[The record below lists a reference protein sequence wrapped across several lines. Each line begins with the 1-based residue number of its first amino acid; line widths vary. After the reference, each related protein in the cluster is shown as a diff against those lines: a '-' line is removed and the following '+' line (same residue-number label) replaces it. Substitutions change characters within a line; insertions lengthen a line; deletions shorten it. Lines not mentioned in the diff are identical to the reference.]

1 MSSRTKPQKKRKRHS
16 SSPSHKSQIAR
27 RLEKLRAEK
36 RDLWNDDDE
45 DDDDEQSKTK
55 NKKKVCIVLSDSDE
69 EQRPSSSSS
78 SSLTSQR
85 QLRSSKSRKKTQ
97 RNHNEPVTCLICS
110 ILSQLSSVNCCSA
123 HISLLKN
130 HTHHHRQKSSH
141 SHQLSEQVMIIPM
154 TDEIVQRYFDPQQNH
169 HLRKETSTNNETSA
183 SNRSTRKALNKST
196 TTSNRSK
203 IQQPTKSATKSS
215 QTKIRPIASSIVIGS
230 KRPLSQINQSNESTT
245 AVISSSSI
253 TVTKNIEKHQI
264 QQSPIETIVIDESQN
279 DNQEINTVM
288 ESTDN
293 NKSIN
298 PWTSITDEIDTA
310 LERVLDQVEATVD
323 SPLEF
328 TPTTVRRTETEI
340 MAARLPKIPLKE
352 GRFRNGKPILNR
364 STSSAANEYRPLAA
378 TRSLPL
384 TSTIFN
390 TNVRSPSTANNVE
403 QETSHQNLNNSEN
416 TPIDHN
422 NISTTAQAD
431 ETVNTDANENSNT
444 EIEINLSNITSVTP
458 KETITPSRLSFR
470 LNPDG
475 SRVGISR
482 PPLPT
487 NRQSPSISF
496 LRRTSTD
503 VTPIQPNTKQV

>member
-1 MSSRTKPQKKRKRHS
+1 
-16 SSPSHKSQIAR
+16 
-27 RLEKLRAEK
+27 
-36 RDLWNDDDE
+36 
-45 DDDDEQSKTK
+45 
-55 NKKKVCIVLSDSDE
+55 
-69 EQRPSSSSS
+69 

-130 HTHHHRQKSSH
+130 HTHHRQKSSH
-141 SHQLSEQVMIIPM
+141 SHQLPEQVMIIPM

-169 HLRKETSTNNETSA
+169 HLRKETSA

-203 IQQPTKSATKSS
+203 IQQSTSKSATKSS

-245 AVISSSSI
+245 TVISSSSI

-264 QQSPIETIVIDESQN
+264 QQSPIEMIVIDESQN
-279 DNQEINTVM
+279 DNQEINTVL

-293 NKSIN
+293 DKSIN
-298 PWTSITDEIDTA
+298 PWTPITDEIDTA

-390 TNVRSPSTANNVE
+390 TNVRSPSTTNNVE
-403 QETSHQNLNNSEN
+403 QDTSHQNLNNSEN

-431 ETVNTDANENSNT
+431 ETVNFDTNENSNT
-444 EIEINLSNITSVTP
+444 EIEINLSNETQNITSVTP

>member
-1 MSSRTKPQKKRKRHS
+1 
-16 SSPSHKSQIAR
+16 
-27 RLEKLRAEK
+27 
-36 RDLWNDDDE
+36 
-45 DDDDEQSKTK
+45 
-55 NKKKVCIVLSDSDE
+55 
-69 EQRPSSSSS
+69 
-78 SSLTSQR
+78 
-85 QLRSSKSRKKTQ
+85 
-97 RNHNEPVTCLICS
+97 
-110 ILSQLSSVNCCSA
+110 
-123 HISLLKN
+123 
-130 HTHHHRQKSSH
+130 
-141 SHQLSEQVMIIPM
+141 MIIPM

-169 HLRKETSTNNETSA
+169 HLRKETSA

-196 TTSNRSK
+196 ATSNRSK
-203 IQQPTKSATKSS
+203 IQQSTSKSATKSS

-230 KRPLSQINQSNESTT
+230 KRPLSQINQSNESIT

-264 QQSPIETIVIDESQN
+264 QQSPIEMIVINESQN
-279 DNQEINTVM
+279 DNQQINTVV
-288 ESTDN
+288 ECIDN
-293 NKSIN
+293 NTSIN
-298 PWTSITDEIDTA
+298 PWTPITDEIDTA

-390 TNVRSPSTANNVE
+390 TNVRSPSTTNNVE
-403 QETSHQNLNNSEN
+403 QDTSHQNLNNSEN

-431 ETVNTDANENSNT
+431 ETVNFDTNENSNT
-444 EIEINLSNITSVTP
+444 EIEINLSNETQNITSVTP